1 MLQRTTWPLRILAPI
16 KTQKSQKENL
26 KEIQSDEREH
36 REIKEGYKW
45 EYWGKEIGEEEENE
59 SWVDR

>member
-1 MLQRTTWPLRILAPI
+1 MLQRTPRPLRFLAPI

-26 KEIQSDEREH
+26 NEIQSDEGEH

-45 EYWGKEIGEEEENE
+45 EYWSQEIGQEEENE